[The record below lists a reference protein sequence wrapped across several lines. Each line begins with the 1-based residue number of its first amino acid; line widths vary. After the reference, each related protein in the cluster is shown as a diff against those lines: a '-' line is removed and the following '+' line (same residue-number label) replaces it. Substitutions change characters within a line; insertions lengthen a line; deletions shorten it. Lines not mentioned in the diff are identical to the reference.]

1 MPAPILP
8 LIEAVTH
15 WPERGALI
23 GLDLGTKT
31 IGVAVSDPDRRL
43 ATGVETIHRKAF
55 KADAARLLAISG
67 ERNAV
72 GFVLGLP
79 INMDGSEGPR
89 AQSTRAFARNFSNLT
104 GLAIALWDE
113 RLSTAAVER
122 ELIGMDVSRARRAE
136 VIDEHAAMFIL
147 QGALDRL
154 ATAARGPLRM
164 AVVISALLPVFLLI
178 VLGFIL
184 KRSLMRLDTQWHGL
198 ERLTYYVLFPT
209 LLIQTL
215 VKADLSS
222 VPVAG
227 VGGALML
234 SALAMSL
241 LCLALRPVFSRWNID
256 GPAFTSIF
264 QGATRWQTYVALA
277 VSSNLFGHTGLALAS
292 VAMVAIIPL
301 VNVFSVSVLAHY
313 AAPEKQ
319 SLRAIVMT
327 VLTNPLIW
335 ACAIGLAVNVTH
347 LPLPQVWHDVAEAL
361 GRSSLGIGLL
371 VTGAGLQLAGMFRP
385 SLAASIA
392 VLLKLILMPVLGVAL
407 ALWFGISGSSL
418 VIVAVCSAVPTSSSA
433 YVLARQMGGDAP
445 LLAQIITLQTIL
457 AAVTMPI
464 AIALVA

>member
-1 MPAPILP
+1 
-8 LIEAVTH
+8 
-15 WPERGALI
+15 
-23 GLDLGTKT
+23 
-31 IGVAVSDPDRRL
+31 
-43 ATGVETIHRKAF
+43 
-55 KADAARLLAISG
+55 
-67 ERNAV
+67 
-72 GFVLGLP
+72 
-79 INMDGSEGPR
+79 
-89 AQSTRAFARNFSNLT
+89 
-104 GLAIALWDE
+104 
-113 RLSTAAVER
+113 
-122 ELIGMDVSRARRAE
+122 
-136 VIDEHAAMFIL
+136 
-147 QGALDRL
+147 
-154 ATAARGPLRM
+154 M
-164 AVVISALLPVFLLI
+164 AVVIAALLPVFLLI

-184 KRSLMRLDTQWHGL
+184 KRTLIRPETQWHGL

-464 AIALVA
+464 AIALAAMF